1 MINEKKNESKTKFS
15 EVCCENCFLVLCV
28 IFVFLHRNK
37 IRSYELIVS
46 ERQSISFYQ
55 GELSLTLLR

>member
-1 MINEKKNESKTKFS
+1 MINEKKNENKTKIR
-15 EVCCENCFLVLCV
+15 EMYLKNCFLVLYV

-37 IRSYELIVS
+37 RRSYELIVS
-46 ERQSISFYQ
+46 EKQSISFYQ

>member
-1 MINEKKNESKTKFS
+1 MINEKKNKSKTKCG
-15 EVCCENCFLVLCV
+15 EMCPENCFLVLCV

-37 IRSYELIVS
+37 RRSYELIVS